1 MNILEKIKPL
11 KNLSLVDKVEIRL
24 LQFFKENNLKPGD
37 AIPKETDFAEALG
50 VSRTVIREAL
60 LRLRTIG
67 IIESKKRKGMTLT
80 NPDIAVNLEKI
91 MNPEFLTDEDLKN
104 LFDLRLV
111 LEIGMI
117 DFLFHFKTEKDV
129 EELEK
134 IVASQEEKN
143 YKKEGF
149 SLEKEVAFHGKL
161 YEISKNTTL
170 MKFQNVLLPVFEYIY
185 KQQILDENKTT
196 NLKNTVTHREL
207 VEILKT
213 NNSEAFRK
221 ALRAHL
227 EPHFSRSLT

>member
-67 IIESKKRKGMTLT
+67 IIESKKRRGMTLT

-111 LEIGMI
+111 LEMGMI